1 MADGVKCEEGRETRG
16 RREKQRQCK
25 STMREVRKG
34 NETRMGRALK
44 VQVRRESAWVR
55 STRGKRGQ
63 AKPDQALKIRDK

>member
-55 STRGKRGQ
+55 SIRGREGRPNLTR
-63 AKPDQALKIRDK
+63 P